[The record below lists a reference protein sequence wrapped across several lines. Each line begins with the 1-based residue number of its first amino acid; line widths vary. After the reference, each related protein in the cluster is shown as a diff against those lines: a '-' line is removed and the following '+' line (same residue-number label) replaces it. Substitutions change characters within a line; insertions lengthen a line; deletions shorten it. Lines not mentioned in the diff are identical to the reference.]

1 MNPGSDDLRADI
13 REAIERVWPGGVV
26 EMTFDPDE
34 SWFHDVY
41 QKLAT
46 AIRRIK
52 GVLPVYERE
61 PDGGPVWF
69 DDSEP
74 EEDPPDDQQPSRSW
88 HQFFVSPEGQAF
100 AFETEIENIGEA
112 VEEDE
117 DWDEPLPDIISGSGW
132 TGWSISV
139 SLLAPI
145 AVVTLSEAASFEDGA
160 FREPTIA
167 TGGFKDTG
175 EQIDPEAEF
184 LKARGERAPQKTP
197 EAA

>member
-1 MNPGSDDLRADI
+1 M
-13 REAIERVWPGGVV
+13 

-117 DWDEPLPDIISGSGW
+117 AGTNRCRISFPGAAGLAGRYRCLFSPQLRL
-132 TGWSISV
+132 
-139 SLLAPI
+139 SL
-145 AVVTLSEAASFEDGA
+145 
-160 FREPTIA
+160 
-167 TGGFKDTG
+167 
-175 EQIDPEAEF
+175 
-184 LKARGERAPQKTP
+184 
-197 EAA
+197 